1 MLQNGLRQQGY
12 LTEMCHTGKDA
23 LTWLEEN
30 EPDVIVLDRDLPEV
44 HGDIVCRTLVAQGH
58 PSRILMLTA
67 SGALDD
73 LVHGFSLG
81 ADDYLAKPFSYLE
94 LLARIEALGRR
105 PPERSSTTAA
115 ILEYSAIRIDTR
127 KQTAECQ
134 GLPLHLTPKEYGV
147 LRELVSVQ
155 GAFRTSIQLLDAVW
169 DDPFDRTVDVVKVT
183 IHSLRSKLDTR
194 NRIQTVTGFGYRLI

>member
-1 MLQNGLRQQGY
+1 MLRLAHTLGNHSRAAMHILIVEDEITLAGMLQNGLRQQGY
-12 LTEMCHTGKDA
+12 LAEMCHTGKDA

-115 ILEYSAIRIDTR
+115 SM
-127 KQTAECQ
+127 
-134 GLPLHLTPKEYGV
+134 
-147 LRELVSVQ
+147 
-155 GAFRTSIQLLDAVW
+155 
-169 DDPFDRTVDVVKVT
+169 
-183 IHSLRSKLDTR
+183 
-194 NRIQTVTGFGYRLI
+194 